1 MISALGPAI
10 AQGFGTIHG
19 PLPEMIS
26 AVSIV
31 RCPKRPRN
39 IKINSLNFALPPMED
54 VEKHRQPEKTNI
66 LLLRMFLN
74 FEVSF
79 ENTLVKKHPNIS
91 LVYE

>member
-39 IKINSLNFALPPMED
+39 IEINSLTFALPPMED
-54 VEKHRQPEKTNI
+54 VEKHRQPSI